1 MKWSLLELNKYHE
14 TPLTFSETLDLKK
27 ELMKRDNQILD
38 ITPIEVSGLVTV
50 SKSDYLIH
58 YTLKATLT
66 LPSSR
71 SLDPVGLPLD
81 LVVDEVFMTPEQLQM
96 RTELISEE
104 EVLLIE
110 GQTID
115 LDESVA
121 DNILLAIP
129 LQVLTKEEELS
140 NQMPA
145 GKDWEVISEEDYLQ
159 QKETAAPKIDPRLAK
174 LSELFNTT
182 EDDDK

>member
-14 TPLTFSETLDLKK
+14 TPLTFSETLNLKK
-27 ELMKRDNQILD
+27 ELMRRDNQILD
-38 ITPIEVSGLVTV
+38 ITPIKVDGLITV
-50 SKSDYLIH
+50 SKSDYLVH
-58 YTLKATLT
+58 YTMKTTLT

-71 SLDPVGLPLD
+71 SLEPVELPLD

-104 EVLLIE
+104 EVLP
-110 GQTID
+110 ID
-115 LDESVA
+115 LAESVA

-129 LQVLTKEEELS
+129 LQILTKEETES

-145 GKDWEVISEEDYLQ
+145 GQDWEVISEEDFLQ

-174 LSELFNTT
+174 LSELLDTT
-182 EDDDK
+182 DDE